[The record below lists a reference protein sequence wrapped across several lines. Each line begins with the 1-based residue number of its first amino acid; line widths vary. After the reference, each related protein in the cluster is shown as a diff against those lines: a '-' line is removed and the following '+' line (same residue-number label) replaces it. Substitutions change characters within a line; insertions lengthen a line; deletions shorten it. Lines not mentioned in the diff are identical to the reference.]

1 MCIIETVKD
10 GDFVRYVDYN
20 ECKYGT
26 IYQAKYN
33 KQERKMELVPFYWLG
48 GGSFYTMNLRKS
60 DYRDEVHIIGSKK
73 DTELMEKM
81 KEDGSLKFYKLT
93 EPWWH
98 KKYKK

>member
-1 MCIIETVKD
+1 MSIIETVKD

-48 GGSFYTMNLRKS
+48 GGSFYTMDLRKS

-73 DTELMEKM
+73 DTELMEEKA
-81 KEDGSLKFYKLT
+81 KDGSLKFYKLT

-98 KKYKK
+98 KKHKK